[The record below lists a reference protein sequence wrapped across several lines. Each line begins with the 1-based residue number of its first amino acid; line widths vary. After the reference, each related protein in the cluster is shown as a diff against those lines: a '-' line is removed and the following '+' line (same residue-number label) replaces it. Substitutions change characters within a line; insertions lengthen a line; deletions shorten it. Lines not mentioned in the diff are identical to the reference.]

1 MGYINSG
8 QGERENRIGK
18 KKTVKTILFS
28 ARANSLY
35 VNLNPISKFLIFAI
49 LSVAVV
55 RTLTE
60 KYPDPLIS
68 VVILLADLIF
78 LAESGTI
85 KYFYKSYLALLLVV
99 LTVLFVWW
107 VLFNQVGSS
116 VVYSTKFFTFDFKLT
131 LQSIYIGS
139 SKVLGYGAM
148 AFLTLL
154 TLMTTRD
161 HDVVEGMNKLHF
173 PFKVVMFFSLMFRSL
188 NIMTE
193 DLDSI
198 RQAQFARGGKTSKL
212 NVFRRGKDFIALSI
226 PVTASMISRSVNV
239 GTALE
244 ARGFEKAQSISEP
257 LNVRRMKFYDFISIA
272 LAVIVLITSYTF
284 NLTNIYLAHP

>member
-1 MGYINSG
+1 MGYISSG
-8 QGERENRIGK
+8 HGERENRIGNK
-18 KKTVKTILFS
+18 RTVKTILFS

-35 VNLNPISKFLIFAI
+35 VNLNPVSKFLIFII
-49 LSVAVV
+49 LSIAVV

-60 KYPDPLIS
+60 KFPDPLLS
-68 VVILLADLIF
+68 SLILITDVIF
-78 LAESGTI
+78 LVESGTI

-99 LTVLFVWW
+99 LFVLFIWW
-107 VLFNQVGSS
+107 VVFNQVGSNVIFSANIFSYTFNLTTQS
-116 VVYSTKFFTFDFKLT
+116 V
-131 LQSIYIGS
+131 YIGV

-161 HDVVEGMNKLHF
+161 YDVVEGMTKAHL

-198 RQAQFARGGKTSKL
+198 RQAQFARGGKRGKFNIL
-212 NVFRRGKDFIALSI
+212 KRGKDFISLSI
-226 PVTASMISRSVNV
+226 PVTASMISRSVSV
-239 GTALE
+239 GAALE
-244 ARGFEKAQSISEP
+244 ARGFEKAKNISDP
-257 LNVRRMKFYDFISIA
+257 LNVRRMRFYDYISIA
-272 LAVIVLITSYTF
+272 LAVIILVVSYTF
-284 NLTNIYLAHP
+284 NLTNLYLLHP